1 MYQLSVIPDMTYD
14 IDIEISNE
22 IKKKKNLR
30 GMNCKRTIL
39 LTMMNLILLLFFDIN
54 YNLD

>member
-1 MYQLSVIPDMTYD
+1 MKL
-14 IDIEISNE
+14 
-22 IKKKKNLR
+22 KKKKNFR